1 MDASTPDVAARRWH
15 HWLGLGAWRRK
26 MRGNPATAALYRVA
40 VGVVGT
46 LVVLLGIALIPL
58 PGPGWLTVFIGLS
71 ILASEF
77 AWAERLLGYARR
89 RVGAWTAWITA
100 QPRFTQAVVGA
111 SGMVLLVAA
120 ALVFASWQGFDLPL
134 TGTSA
139 SAR

>member
-15 HWLGLGAWRRK
+15 HVLGLGAWRRA
-26 MRGNPATAALYRVA
+26 MRGNPATAALYRGA

-77 AWAERLLGYARR
+77 SWAERLLHYTRR
-89 RVGAWTAWITA
+89 KFHGWTAWIAA
-100 QPRFTQAVVGA
+100 QPRPAQAAVGA
-111 SGMVLLVAA
+111 SGLVLVVAA
-120 ALVFASWQGFDLPL
+120 ALVFASWQGYELPL
-134 TGTSA
+134 TGA
-139 SAR
+139 SGR